1 MSRFRLV
8 LLVLASCIAVLL
20 IVVAWYNPAR
30 GYAIGQVLMGI
41 SAVAALG
48 IAWWRDN
55 ERDA

>member
-1 MSRFRLV
+1 MRRFRLV
-8 LLVLASCIAVLL
+8 ILVLAGFLAVLL

-48 IAWWRDN
+48 VAWWRDSK
-55 ERDA
+55 RDA